1 MLDVELRA
9 RWGWLRPGRSFGVG
23 RRAQRCLLASPIRA
37 RRMPVASSLYPTGG
51 GGGQSSDGGR
61 ATAVRLPREPTARTT
76 QRRQVGTI
84 LPAKTAL
91 KRPPGPE
98 ITLRSVTR
106 PSAVKVTRT
115 CSREAKPEPVTVTG
129 LALASF
135 RRGSLGAGAPG
146 AAGRT
151 GGHTTTGTSLIR

>member
-1 MLDVELRA
+1 MWNCVLGGDGSDQA
-9 RWGWLRPGRSFGVG
+9 GPSG
-23 RRAQRCLLASPIRA
+23 RAQGTAVPTCKPDPGETHACP
-37 RRMPVASSLYPTGG
+37 SSLYPTGG